1 MQKVIENPNSIE
13 LFQSRISEI
22 LETRHVQIKER
33 KIQNEIKR

>member
-22 LETRHVQIKER
+22 LESRHEQIKER
-33 KIQNEIKR
+33 KRQNEIQR

>member
-33 KIQNEIKR
+33 KIQNEFKR